1 MISTIPNHTSLK
13 EWAAV
18 IRALL
23 SGDQIVLLRKGGI
36 ADASFGIEA
45 ERFYLF
51 PTNFHQGENEFKP
64 RFAHHARSVSST
76 DPSRILIHGWAEVV
90 SSQRCSDLE
99 RLMRLDPFVIF
110 THDTIRQRY
119 RFRADQAAAVMIV
132 RAWRLPQPVAVENRA
147 AYAGCRSWVS
157 LDEEIEIA
165 GSIPAL
171 PDGEFEERRRA
182 VERELE
188 SVASTPLR

>member
-1 MISTIPNHTSLK
+1 MMNMIPNHTALK

-18 IRALL
+18 IRAVL

-51 PTNFHQGENEFKP
+51 PTSFHQGENEFKP
-64 RFAHHARSVSST
+64 EFAHHARGVTPS

-110 THDTIRQRY
+110 TNDTIRQRY
-119 RFRADQAAAVMIV
+119 RFRADQAVQIMV
-132 RAWRLPQPVAVENRA
+132 LRAWRLPQPVAIANRA
-147 AYAGCRSWVS
+147 DYAGCRSWVS
-157 LDEEIEIA
+157 LDDQIEIS

-171 PDGEFEERRRA
+171 PDAEFNERRSA
-182 VERELE
+182 VEGVLE